1 MADIAAI
8 FHWNPGVMDEMY
20 LEELMEWREQARVRS
35 TPEDE
40 D

>member
-8 FHWNPGVMDEMY
+8 FHWTPDEMNKMD